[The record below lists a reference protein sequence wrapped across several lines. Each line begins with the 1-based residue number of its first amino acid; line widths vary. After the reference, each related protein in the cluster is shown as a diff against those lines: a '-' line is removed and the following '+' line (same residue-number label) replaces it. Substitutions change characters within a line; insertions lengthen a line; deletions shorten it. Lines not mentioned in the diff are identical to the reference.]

1 MGAAEV
7 VPVGEE
13 ARRGGE
19 QAPGGSPAVP
29 DRVAA
34 SWRRSADYGVA
45 ERDATPVFA
54 GTAREGSLFSTCG
67 REVLAD
73 LHRTLVDEPLG
84 LVLTDAD
91 GLVLD
96 RLSGDT
102 SLLRSLDA
110 VHLAPGFA
118 FSEREA
124 GTSGLGLALADR
136 LPALVRASQHY
147 SADLTAYTCAAVPV
161 LDPLTG
167 RLEGSVNI
175 TTWSASSGQLLLALA
190 QSAASATGAL
200 MLARSRGRSA
210 RPAPRGEVFRVLAPR
225 PEPGAGTVTAL
236 SAAWTDAVA
245 AAEAAVRAGRLTAA
259 VGEPGSGRAT
269 LLAQALRRAHPRDRV
284 LDVRPPAPED
294 VDAWLGL
301 WAPEAAKP
309 ATTVVLR
316 DVDALSVATADRVR
330 DVLAGGGGPAP
341 RVVVTAE
348 DLGDVAPPLA
358 RLVASVVRVAP
369 LRERPDDVLPLAAHA
384 ARRARGREVDLTPA
398 AARALA
404 GHAWPGGVEQLQR
417 VVRRAASLADRVDVG
432 QLPPE
437 VLTGAGRS
445 LTRLERVERDEI
457 VRVLTRPGTTVVGA
471 ARELGL
477 SRATLYRRIAHLGL
491 EVPR

>member
-1 MGAAEV
+1 
-7 VPVGEE
+7 
-13 ARRGGE
+13 
-19 QAPGGSPAVP
+19 
-29 DRVAA
+29 
-34 SWRRSADYGVA
+34 
-45 ERDATPVFA
+45 
-54 GTAREGSLFSTCG
+54 
-67 REVLAD
+67 
-73 LHRTLVDEPLG
+73 
-84 LVLTDAD
+84 
-91 GLVLD
+91 
-96 RLSGDT
+96 
-102 SLLRSLDA
+102 
-110 VHLAPGFA
+110 
-118 FSEREA
+118 
-124 GTSGLGLALADR
+124 
-136 LPALVRASQHY
+136 
-147 SADLTAYTCAAVPV
+147 VPV
-161 LDPLTG
+161 LDPVTG

-225 PEPGAGTVTAL
+225 LEPGAGTVTAL

-384 ARRARGREVDLTPA
+384 ARRARGREVDLTLA
-398 AARALA
+398 AARALT

>member
-1 MGAAEV
+1 MGD
-7 VPVGEE
+7 E
-13 ARRGGE
+13 ARRGGDRP
-19 QAPGGSPAVP
+19 AGGTPAVP
-29 DRVAA
+29 DRVVA

-45 ERDATPVFA
+45 ARDASPVFA
-54 GTAREGSLFSTCG
+54 GTAGEESLFSTCG
-67 REVLAD
+67 REVLTD
-73 LHRTLVDEPLG
+73 LHRTLADEPLG

-161 LDPLTG
+161 LDPVTG

-175 TTWSASSGQLLLALA
+175 TTWSGSSGQLLLALA
-190 QSAASATGAL
+190 RSAASATGAL
-200 MLARSRGRSA
+200 MLARSRGRTP

-245 AAEAAVRAGRLTAA
+245 AAETAVRAGLVTAA

-294 VDAWLGL
+294 VEAWLGL
-301 WAPEAAKP
+301 WAPEATKP

-316 DVDALSVATADRVR
+316 DLDALPVATADRVR
-330 DVLAGGGGPAP
+330 EVLAGTAA

-348 DLGDVAPPLA
+348 DLADVAPPLA

-369 LRERPDDVLPLAAHA
+369 LRERPEDVLPLAAHA
-384 ARRARGREVDLTPA
+384 ARRARGRDVDVTPA